1 MEKNR
6 KIEKIERLNLILN
19 AFRDVGRLLVSE
31 NDRGKLIK
39 GICDILV
46 VRRGYYNAWIG
57 LFDGENKVVLADS
70 GVNPRFESMKGFE
83 IQ

>member
-1 MEKNR
+1 VEKNR